1 MSPDSG
7 SKRILEIGWYLGKL
21 WNVGLQKMVSF
32 FAHPV
37 YNWGVCV
44 WCSERRLK
52 ELEQQ
57 FAMEK
62 AASERQFEKQR
73 QVRSKSVPQKRT

>member
-1 MSPDSG
+1 
-7 SKRILEIGWYLGKL
+7 
-21 WNVGLQKMVSF
+21 
-32 FAHPV
+32 
-37 YNWGVCV
+37 V